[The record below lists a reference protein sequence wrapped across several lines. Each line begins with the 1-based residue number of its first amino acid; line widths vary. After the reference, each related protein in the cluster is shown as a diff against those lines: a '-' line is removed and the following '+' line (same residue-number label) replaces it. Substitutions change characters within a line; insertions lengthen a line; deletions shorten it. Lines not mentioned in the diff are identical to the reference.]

1 MLFHSLLLSYFLIC
15 MIYSHYWSRFLRR
28 CKNGI
33 TLNSCDMERWQQL
46 YTFLVVGKSTYG
58 MNVLTLIIL
67 LFLFLVMSDIF
78 IFKVNFMRIAEKKQK
93 NKKNRRATIDTIC
106 VVGFQIFDID
116 LVSLFKYWAAIS
128 LMTKKIRKLSPYCS
142 VAF

>member
-1 MLFHSLLLSYFLIC
+1 MLFYSLLLSYFLIC

-33 TLNSCDMERWQQL
+33 TLNSCDMERWRQL

-58 MNVLTLIIL
+58 MNVLTLIIV

-93 NKKNRRATIDTIC
+93 KKQKKNRRATIDTIC
-106 VVGFQIFDID
+106 VVWFQIFDID

-128 LMTKKIRKLSPYCS
+128 LMTKKNKKT
-142 VAF
+142 